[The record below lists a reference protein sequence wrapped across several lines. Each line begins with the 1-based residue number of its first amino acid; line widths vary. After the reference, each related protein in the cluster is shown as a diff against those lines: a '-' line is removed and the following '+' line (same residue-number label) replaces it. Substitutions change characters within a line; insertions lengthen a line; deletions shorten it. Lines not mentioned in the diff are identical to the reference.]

1 MVSFCCMLCIKDDT
15 PKRGVYTSCR
25 EAIAVGLDLFYFP
38 WYHLSMNADRE
49 YALRIAT
56 EAKRLEKSISGKKSE
71 LKTWLSRVDLAE
83 NSEKEE
89 LAEAAKKRVSEL
101 EAEIQKLEVEARLL
115 SRDVEEAKTLWKNN
129 APERLLSTDAEA
141 LVRRL
146 DALAGNIGSESE
158 AFAELQRNA
167 DAEAA
172 LEELKRSME
181 ENK

>member
-1 MVSFCCMLCIKDDT
+1 
-15 PKRGVYTSCR
+15 
-25 EAIAVGLDLFYFP
+25 
-38 WYHLSMNADRE
+38 MNADRE

-83 NSEKEE
+83 NSKKEE